1 MLDYMKRMI
10 VVTIIAV
17 CVGII
22 FIGGTNS
29 RAETFLPNNW
39 VWPTEGRI
47 SDHFGTRD
55 GRHKGLDIAGELN
68 TNVVSVSE
76 GVVSKSYYSDSY
88 GHVVFVYHEKEGY
101 ETVYAHL
108 NKRLVAEGEH
118 IKQGEMIGKM
128 GNTGRSSGVH
138 LHFEVHKSN
147 WSLEKENAINP
158 LVVLNNQKEETAIET
173 AIDTH
178 KHEAIEKEDE
188 NSLTIHKVKEGE
200 TLWSLSKV
208 YDVSIAELQVLN
220 NLGDETTIFVNQQL
234 IVKQSAVVYVNP
246 LF

>member
-29 RAETFLPNNW
+29 RAETLLPNNW

-55 GRHKGLDIAGELN
+55 GRHNGLDIAGELN

-178 KHEAIEKEDE
+178 KQEGTEKENE
-188 NSLTIHKVKEGE
+188 NSRTIHKVKEGE

-220 NLGDETTIFVNQQL
+220 NLGDEVTIFVNQEL
-234 IVKQSAVVYVNP
+234 IVKQSAVVYVSP